1 MPATLEVDGGE
12 GEEGEGGLVA
22 ETTAAI
28 GEGTETSTFETET
41 ETDIEM
47 REAGSENG
55 TGESREIAETSGC
68 ADHQLEEH
76 DHRREIFVTGIS
88 PLG

>member
-1 MPATLEVDGGE
+1 MPATLEADGGE
-12 GEEGEGGLVA
+12 GEEGEGGLA

-28 GEGTETSTFETET
+28 GEGTETSTFET

-55 TGESREIAETSGC
+55 TGESRETSGC

-76 DHRREIFVTGIS
+76 DRRREIFVIGIS
-88 PLG
+88 LRG

>member
-12 GEEGEGGLVA
+12 GEEGEGGLA
-22 ETTAAI
+22 ETTAVT

-55 TGESREIAETSGC
+55 TGESRETSGC

-76 DHRREIFVTGIS
+76 DRRREIFVIGTS
-88 PLG
+88 PRG